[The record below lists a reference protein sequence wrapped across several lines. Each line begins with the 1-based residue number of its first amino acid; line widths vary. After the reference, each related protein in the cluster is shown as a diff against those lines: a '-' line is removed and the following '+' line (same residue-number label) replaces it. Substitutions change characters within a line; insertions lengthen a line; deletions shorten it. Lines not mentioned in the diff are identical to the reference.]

1 MLRRAYYL
9 CPILQVGVVLLQ
21 VADYLCLILQV
32 GKAILQVAYYLY
44 PILQVVRVMLQVV
57 GLGGSVG
64 CAVRMETR
72 RSRVQPPPRSA
83 TFFRGD

>member
-1 MLRRAYYL
+1 MLSYVYAARKNFVIVSNLRFL
-9 CPILQVGVVLLQ
+9 DGQILAELNMK
-21 VADYLCLILQV
+21 
-32 GKAILQVAYYLY
+32 KA
-44 PILQVVRVMLQVV
+44 

-64 CAVRMETR
+64 RAVRLETR